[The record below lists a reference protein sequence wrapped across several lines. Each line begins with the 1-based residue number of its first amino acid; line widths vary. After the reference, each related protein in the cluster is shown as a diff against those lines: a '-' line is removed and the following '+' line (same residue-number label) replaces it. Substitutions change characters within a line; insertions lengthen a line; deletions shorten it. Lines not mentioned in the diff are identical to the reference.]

1 MVLGYFKFYEDIKT
15 GRYRDERV
23 QSGEFYIMLMATTV
37 SISLGLLFASN
48 TGMARIREFY
58 SPYFLTFL
66 PYLLYRMVKQ
76 YKTACFAVGSVL
88 MVVMTIQLLDNY
100 AGVVPYVFWR

>member
-1 MVLGYFKFYEDIKT
+1 
-15 GRYRDERV
+15 
-23 QSGEFYIMLMATTV
+23 MLMATTV

-76 YKTACFAVGSVL
+76 YKVACFAVGSVL
-88 MVVMTIQLLDNY
+88 IVVMTIQLLDNY